1 MFGKRISTRYVK
13 STILQLLNPIYLAT
27 TDSTLLPWPG
37 DTSFRFWSVVATFLL
52 SQGFNAESTMQN
64 TAFLSL
70 RRLSNFAALL
80 LTFARTLLHS
90 LVKETFFSS
99 PVTQRTDPA
108 HWGRTNVAE
117 VVFHEPV
124 LPRCLLWNDWSPKY
138 SFLKLRSPSR
148 FWFMMAWHFKS
159 GRQKLRWHFTNM
171 IYTNI
176 ITHNAN
182 IVVVFTPGVTEPVLH
197 ISVARSASYHLLQQ
211 GWIFLQFAIFM
222 SLNPNVTSAKC
233 GPKIPVIIL
242 P

>member
-37 DTSFRFWSVVATFLL
+37 DTSFRFWSVVAAFLL

-124 LPRCLLWNDWSPKY
+124 FAALFVVEQLVAKIFFPKASLAVSLLIYDGLTFQIRAPETTLTFYKHDLHKY
-138 SFLKLRSPSR
+138 HYTQCEHSSSFYTRGHR
-148 FWFMMAWHFKS
+148 ACFTHFC
-159 GRQKLRWHFTNM
+159 R
-171 IYTNI
+171 
-176 ITHNAN
+176 
-182 IVVVFTPGVTEPVLH
+182 
-197 ISVARSASYHLLQQ
+197 
-211 GWIFLQFAIFM
+211 
-222 SLNPNVTSAKC
+222 
-233 GPKIPVIIL
+233 
-242 P
+242 